1 MLVEDGRTG
10 YLHELPW
17 MPPGMPQLPQLPQL
31 QMLQQRAPHW
41 RGYPVGWVS
50 PVLPYTGMQPR
61 RLYLRCSV
69 WPHRAGLVP
78 QFANQMQ
85 PGMPGMQPGMPG
97 MPGMPGATAMPGGGG
112 RRRRR
117 GRHRR

>member
-1 MLVEDGRTG
+1 MVVEDGRTG

-17 MPPGMPQLPQLPQL
+17 MPQQMQMMAQRNPQ
-31 QMLQQRAPHW
+31 W

-61 RLYLRCSV
+61 RLYMRCSV

-85 PGMPGMQPGMPG
+85 PGMPGMPGGPGMPG
-97 MPGMPGATAMPGGGG
+97 MPGMPGGPPGMPGAGGG

-117 GRHRR
+117 GRRRR

>member
-17 MPPGMPQLPQLPQL
+17 MPPIPPQLR
-31 QMLQQRAPHW
+31 MLQQRVPQW

-61 RLYLRCSV
+61 RLYMRCSV

-85 PGMPGMQPGMPG
+85 PGMPGMPGVPGMPG
-97 MPGMPGATAMPGGGG
+97 MPGGPAMPGGG

-117 GRHRR
+117 GRRRR